1 MAARAIWKGELKVGS
16 NKIPVKLFSAVE
28 DKSVR
33 FHILDDTKRNRVK
46 QHMVNPSSG
55 DEVETKDIRKG
66 YEIEPGRFVILEEE
80 ELESLKPEPS
90 REIEVAEFVPFD
102 GIPQQFYERPYFL
115 GPDGDQGDYFALAQ
129 ALENQ
134 KREGIAHWVMRNK
147 AYTGALAGQD
157 GYLVLST
164 LRNEGEVIASDQ
176 LPKPA
181 GRPPTKKEIELAKHL
196 VSLLEG
202 EFDPKDYKDE
212 YRERVLEFI
221 AKKAKGHAPRLA
233 PVKTKKQ
240 TTTALDSVLAK
251 SIASLKKGKRAA

>member
-1 MAARAIWKGELKVGS
+1 MR
-16 NKIPVKLFSAVE
+16 
-28 DKSVR
+28 
-33 FHILDDTKRNRVK
+33 
-46 QHMVNPSSG
+46 
-55 DEVETKDIRKG
+55 
-66 YEIEPGRFVILEEE
+66 
-80 ELESLKPEPS
+80 
-90 REIEVAEFVPFD
+90 EFVPID

-115 GPDGDQGDYFALAQ
+115 GPDGDQADYFALAQ

-147 AYTGALAGQD
+147 SYTGALGGQD

-164 LRNEGEVIASDQ
+164 LRNEGEVIDVAE

-181 GRPPTKKEIELAKHL
+181 GPAPTKKEVELAKHL
-196 VSLLEG
+196 VSMLEG
-202 EFDPKDYKDE
+202 EFNPEDYKDE

-233 PVKTKKQ
+233 AVKTKRK
-240 TTTALDSVLAK
+240 TTSLDSVLAK